1 MTARVDLVVL
11 GENAPRSWPLGRVF
25 HARPT
30 PSEVAGV
37 IERELPAS
45 TADAWLFW
53 SERLGSPDPD
63 RVREILERPGDV
75 WHAGLRLGTSG
86 LPRGIDH
93 VSPTWMLNRD
103 PDPAIEATSWRL
115 SLDACLVRTDVLRK
129 MGGVRP
135 EFRTLLAAGL
145 ELGHRW
151 VRAGVLTRHVG
162 SLAGERASPTDPE
175 LPLEDELRFLRY
187 RFGRRW
193 SRWSAMRMAVLGR
206 APLGRSLRILR
217 DLERRPMP
225 SPAAPYRGAT
235 TAREPAHPNA
245 SRAGSV
251 TVLIPTVDR
260 YPYLEV
266 LLEQLGTQTI
276 KPLEIVIVDQTAAA
290 RRRPDLPK
298 RFPHLPIRY
307 MTLDQAGQCSSRNAG
322 LEASRGD
329 HILFLDDDD
338 EIPNDLIEKHLAAL
352 RYFRNAVSSGVA
364 EEDGAGPVPE
374 AFRLIRASD
383 VFPTNNSLIGTSTLT
398 GSGLFD
404 LAYDRGARADADLGM
419 RLYLAGNL
427 MVLNPDIRVLHRHAP
442 SGGLRTHG
450 ARVITYASSRQ
461 RLTHRHLLSATE
473 LYLGQRYFSPAQVRE
488 ALWHSILGTFS
499 AHGNRGRRIL
509 KAAFAVILLPH
520 SLWTLRQRRK
530 VASEMAT
537 RYPQIA
543 PWVRQSTAAEMSED
557 ERRQPVH

>member
-1 MTARVDLVVL
+1 MTARVDLVFL
-11 GENAPRSWPLGRVF
+11 GENAPPSWALGPVYRS
-25 HARPT
+25 RPT

-37 IERELPAS
+37 IERELPGS
-45 TADAWLFW
+45 TAEAWLFW
-53 SERLGSPDPD
+53 SERLGSPDPG

-103 PDPAIEATSWRL
+103 PDPAIEATSWRI

-129 MGGVRP
+129 MGGVLP
-135 EFRTLLAAGL
+135 EFRTLLGAGL

-151 VRAGVLTRHVG
+151 VRTGVLTRHVG
-162 SLAGERASPTDPE
+162 SLAGERTSPGSLD

-193 SRWSAMRMAVLGR
+193 SRWSALRMSLLGR

-225 SPAAPYRGAT
+225 SPAAPYRGSTLA
-235 TAREPAHPNA
+235 PAKTGA
-245 SRAGSV
+245 GRAASV

-266 LLEQLGTQTI
+266 LLEQLGTQTV
-276 KPLEIVIVDQTAAA
+276 KPLEIVIVDQTAEA
-290 RRRPDLPK
+290 RRRPDLPE
-298 RFPHLPIRY
+298 RFPDLPIRY
-307 MTLDQAGQCSSRNAG
+307 LTLDQAGQCSSRNAG
-322 LEASRGD
+322 LAASRGD

-338 EIPNDLIEKHLAAL
+338 EIPPDLIEKHLAAL
-352 RYFRNAVSSGVA
+352 RSFRNQVSSGVA

-383 VFPTNNSLIGTSTLT
+383 VFPTNNSLIGTSALQ
-398 GSGLFD
+398 GSGMFD

-427 MVLNPDIRVLHRHAP
+427 MVLNPEIRVLHRHAP

-450 ARVITYASSRQ
+450 ARVITYASSRR
-461 RLTHRHLLSATE
+461 RLTHRHLLSPTE
-473 LYLGQRYFSPAQVRE
+473 LYLGQRYFSASQVRE
-488 ALWHSILGTFS
+488 AVLHSVLGTFS
-499 AHGNRGRRIL
+499 AHGNRGRRAV
-509 KAAFAVILLPH
+509 KAALALLLLPH
-520 SLWTLRQRRK
+520 SLWTLHRRRK
-530 VASEMAT
+530 VASAMGE

-543 PWVRQSTAAEMSED
+543 PWVGPSTAREISGGG
-557 ERRQPVH
+557 RRPVN